1 MKRDLVILTLIFVLS
16 RVILKLVDLS
26 YDTTSLIWAWQLLDP
41 LWLYNLNS
49 WTIFK
54 YLHMQPPLFNLFTS
68 LSLKLF
74 SDPTI
79 FWELSFMLMGLLTTI
94 LLYLI
99 GLHLSLNRK
108 ILLILIIFGFILNPS
123 SFLYEN
129 WYFYTYPSMF
139 FFTLFAYLCIKRKL
153 VLSLFVLTA
162 LIWLISIF
170 QPIIFIIL
178 LIVVIIKR
186 GMRYSIIAFSLPFLL
201 SIVPH
206 LKNFMIFGTF
216 SSSSWYGMN
225 VAKGIF
231 WSEKV
236 IPLKYKPSKMFLEKP
251 FSKVDVYEKY
261 IKWKPYGV
269 VITDEKM
276 EPYTSRVNYNHS
288 IYVEV
293 SKRFFKESLRIFFNE
308 PYRIFIILGMSF
320 YMFLKAP
327 YVYLMRT
334 PFMREIHK
342 KRISRILGIYSII
355 YGNKGPYLIIT
366 FIVVLGLLS
375 SLLSFQRLD
384 YTHRLVIL
392 TVLYY
397 VLVSSIDPGENNRFR
412 FTIEPFMLIYGFYSL
427 KIFVSCCAKFLKF

>member
-1 MKRDLVILTLIFVLS
+1 
-16 RVILKLVDLS
+16 
-26 YDTTSLIWAWQLLDP
+26 
-41 LWLYNLNS
+41 
-49 WTIFK
+49 
-54 YLHMQPPLFNLFTS
+54 MQPPLFNLFTS

-79 FWELSFMLMGLLTTI
+79 FWEISFMLMGLFTTL

-99 GLHLSLNRK
+99 GSHLSLNRK
-108 ILLILIIFGFILNPS
+108 ILLILITFGFILNPS

-139 FFTLFAYLCIKRKL
+139 LFTLFAYLCLKGKL
-153 VLSLFVLTA
+153 VPSLFVLTA
-162 LIWLISIF
+162 LIWLMSIF

-186 GMRYSIIAFSLPFLL
+186 GLRYSIMAFSLPFFL

-206 LKNFMIFGTF
+206 LKNFIIFGTF

-225 VAKGIF
+225 VAKGIV
-231 WSEKV
+231 WSEKIV
-236 IPLKYKPSKMFLEKP
+236 PLKYNPSKMFLEKP

-261 IKWKPYGV
+261 INWKPYGV
-269 VITDEKM
+269 VITDEKT
-276 EPYTSRVNYNHS
+276 EPYTLRVNYNHS

-293 SKRFFKESLRIFFNE
+293 SRRLFKESLKIFLNE

-320 YMFLKAP
+320 ITFLNAP
-327 YVYLMRT
+327 HLYLS
-334 PFMREIHK
+334 HK
-342 KRISRILGIYSII
+342 KRINRILKIYSII
-355 YGNKGPYLIIT
+355 YGNKALYFIIT
-366 FIVVLGLLS
+366 FILVFGLIS

-384 YTHRLVIL
+384 YTHKLVIL

-412 FTIEPFMLIYGFYSL
+412 FTVEPFMLIYGFYIIKENLSTRVWML
-427 KIFVSCCAKFLKF
+427 VL